1 MTDVPRSNRA
11 QTAQDFAVG
20 ISIFLLTVGFI
31 FAFVPNLLTPFDTDV
46 GTEQQ
51 AQADRVATIVT
62 GEITFDGEANVI
74 DPSET
79 DYFGASGLGNGG
91 LEPIQNETGLPFTA
105 RINVTVSPI
114 GQDGP
119 ISEGG
124 TTLSAGPEFRQSQ
137 PAASATRVV
146 VLEGNPDCDP
156 GCELTVRVW

>member
-1 MTDVPRSNRA
+1 MRAIARSNRA

-51 AQADRVATIVT
+51 AQADRVATTVISETTTDEAANVLDESEVSYFDT
-62 GEITFDGEANVI
+62 LGDGE
-74 DPSET
+74 
-79 DYFGASGLGNGG
+79 

-105 RINVTVSPI
+105 RINVTVTEI
-114 GQDGP
+114 GQDDP
-119 ISEGG
+119 RTVSG
-124 TTLSAGPEFRQSQ
+124 TELSAGPVFRESQ
-137 PAASATRVV
+137 PAASATRIV
-146 VLEGNPDCDP
+146 VLEGSDRCDP